1 MDPHSENYIHEYQFA
16 LYNAYPNPFNPSTTI
31 GFEVPSSMEISLNI
45 YDISGRIVKKL
56 IDNDFRNAGKHFIV
70 WNGKD
75 ESGIS
80 VSNGVYIYKLTSNRN
95 VSLSNKV
102 IFMK

>member
-1 MDPHSENYIHEYQFA
+1 
-16 LYNAYPNPFNPSTTI
+16 TTI
-31 GFEVPSSMEISLNI
+31 GFEVPYSMKVSLKI
-45 YDISGRIVKKL
+45 YDISGRLVKKL
-56 IDNDFRNAGKHFIV
+56 IDNDSRNMGQHFIV

-80 VSNGVYIYKLTSNRN
+80 VSNGLYIYKLTSNSN
-95 VSLSNKV
+95 ISLSNKV